1 MADTSDGDARIALS
15 NLQLVLQHNMNNICL
30 LTIDDIKEEIKV
42 YENTIWFVLI
52 FIFFSLFTEIS
63 FIVRQKGRRTL

>member
-42 YENTIWFVLI
+42 YENTI
-52 FIFFSLFTEIS
+52 
-63 FIVRQKGRRTL
+63 